1 MDQAHLRSLCPLTS
15 ETLCFP
21 LKILI
26 KKQGTGHGT
35 GCKLAPILSPRKRMS
50 ELRTQKSC
58 ARLHVICILFTC
70 DHFHVQMHNPPTPV
84 LLPQGPLSHCPH
96 HPPRPCP
103 SSPDPCHNP
112 PHPLPP
118 SCQGPQSGPSLPAR
132 THLPHIQNRLL
143 ESYSSV
149 QEGHP
154 CLPPPALSRAGTAD
168 SKRGSQ
174 QIPAPFSL
182 VINGAALPMN
192 LPLILRKL

>member
-1 MDQAHLRSLCPLTS
+1 
-15 ETLCFP
+15 
-21 LKILI
+21 
-26 KKQGTGHGT
+26 
-35 GCKLAPILSPRKRMS
+35 
-50 ELRTQKSC
+50 
-58 ARLHVICILFTC
+58 
-70 DHFHVQMHNPPTPV
+70 MHNPPSPVFLPQVPLNHCPHHMSPHLAPV
-84 LLPQGPLSHCPH
+84 LLPLTPATTHLILFLLPAGVPS
-96 HPPRPCP
+96 PP
-103 SSPDPCHNP
+103 
-112 PHPLPP
+112 
-118 SCQGPQSGPSLPAR
+118 PSLPAR

-143 ESYSSV
+143 GSYPSV

>member
-1 MDQAHLRSLCPLTS
+1 M
-15 ETLCFP
+15 
-21 LKILI
+21 
-26 KKQGTGHGT
+26 
-35 GCKLAPILSPRKRMS
+35 
-50 ELRTQKSC
+50 
-58 ARLHVICILFTC
+58 HVICIIFTC
-70 DHFHVQMHNPPTPV
+70 DQFHVQMHNPPSSV

-96 HPPRPCP
+96 HTPTPAPVLLPLTPSTTHLILFLLPARVPSPP
-103 SSPDPCHNP
+103 
-112 PHPLPP
+112 
-118 SCQGPQSGPSLPAR
+118 PSLPAR
-132 THLPHIQNRLL
+132 THLPHIQNRFLG
-143 ESYSSV
+143 SYPSV